1 MAGRHTIILLQ
12 YTPRYETRTY
22 LDFPAVAAA
31 MDAVVKLY
39 EHKLKELNPQV
50 RQITYDIADLNNY
63 LDTLQDVCALVFDP
77 ASNKYEPKDRAW
89 IKQKIF
95 LHLKGQA

>member
-1 MAGRHTIILLQ
+1 MQRHTIILLQ

-31 MDAVVKLY
+31 MDGNIFGYSIVHLPSSFVFVGAAVVKLY

-63 LDTLQDVCALVFDP
+63 LDTLQDVCALV
-77 ASNKYEPKDRAW
+77 
-89 IKQKIF
+89 
-95 LHLKGQA
+95 